1 MSGDATQQVPADIDD
16 RNESMESSRTHCGC
30 RTPTAADC
38 RAQED
43 ATGALTTDGLV
54 WSVH

>member
-1 MSGDATQQVPADIDD
+1 VSGDATHQVPADIDD
-16 RNESMESSRTHCGC
+16 RKESMESSRTHREC
-30 RTPTAADC
+30 RPSTAADC